1 MRKGIYR
8 NGKIYYQTETKEI
21 KTINVINQNDW
32 WTSFNQE
39 VLFEVVGDKA
49 LIQQLGKII
58 SSDIATLVYG

>member
-21 KTINVINQNDW
+21 KKINVINQNDW

-49 LIQQLGKII
+49 LIQQSGKII